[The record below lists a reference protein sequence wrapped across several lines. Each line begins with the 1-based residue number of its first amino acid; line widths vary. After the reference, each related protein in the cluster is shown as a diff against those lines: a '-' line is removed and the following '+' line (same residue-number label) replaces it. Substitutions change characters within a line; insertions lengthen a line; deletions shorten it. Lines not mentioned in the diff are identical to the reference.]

1 MHGHVDLARLLLDKG
16 ADLYARTK
24 YGASVLTLAAA
35 SGHLSTVRLLL
46 EAGLFGLFEYQKAL
60 VSTFMSIY
68 DYKITVRNFTPNSNK
83 FRKLFCTQNPA
94 LNISDIQIQIK

>member
-1 MHGHVDLARLLLDKG
+1 MDLARLLLDKG

-46 EAGLFGLFEYQKAL
+46 EAGLFGSL
-60 VSTFMSIY
+60 
-68 DYKITVRNFTPNSNK
+68 
-83 FRKLFCTQNPA
+83 
-94 LNISDIQIQIK
+94 QI